1 MYSLT
6 HPQIQCMDT
15 LCGMTNIPAKTED
28 EQLWPATSEL
38 SLQNHTLVKNVD
50 EDVVGGFDSCDDN
63 DDGND
68 DDNGADDIVAGGY
81 QQHVPS
87 NLNYFENADD
97 VDVSDDPDQN
107 NDDNDSDNDDDN
119 DDDDVVAGGYQQH
132 VPSNLNYFD
141 LRLRRDVPLF
151 FEGSRHKG
159 NEN

>member
-1 MYSLT
+1 M
-6 HPQIQCMDT
+6 
-15 LCGMTNIPAKTED
+15 
-28 EQLWPATSEL
+28 
-38 SLQNHTLVKNVD
+38 D
-50 EDVVGGFDSCDDN
+50 EDKVGGFDSCDDN
-63 DDGND
+63 DDGNN

-81 QQHVPS
+81 QQNVPS

-97 VDVSDDPDQN
+97 VDVSDDPDEN

-141 LRLRRDVPLF
+141 LRLCRDVPLF

>member
-1 MYSLT
+1 M
-6 HPQIQCMDT
+6 
-15 LCGMTNIPAKTED
+15 
-28 EQLWPATSEL
+28 
-38 SLQNHTLVKNVD
+38 D
-50 EDVVGGFDSCDDN
+50 EDVFGSFDSCDDN

-68 DDNGADDIVAGGY
+68 DDNGADYIVAGGY

-87 NLNYFENADD
+87 NLNYFENAYD
-97 VDVSDDPDQN
+97 VDVSDDPDEN

-151 FEGSRHKG
+151 FEGCRQK
-159 NEN
+159 